1 MAYQVEPLAE
11 NCGFGALVTDL
22 SLDQLEDPGVAK
34 ELRALWL
41 DRGALVIRGLPSDQ
55 HTHVRL
61 GECFGEIEEHP
72 LNQRRERLLPQIV
85 DVYAGEEDGDIYD
98 LGNGDV
104 RAGWLPWHFDLPYSD
119 KINHGGILRA
129 VSLPPAGGKTGFID
143 HIQAYATLPD
153 SLRRKIEGLSVL
165 YEMEFDASRMKF
177 GRTPGIRIVRQQAR
191 TIRFAGRAHEL
202 PRAVHPMVYR
212 QPGTGRPILHVSPWF
227 ASGIEGHE
235 DEEGNAL
242 LEEVIRHVTDET
254 LAYYHVWEPED
265 YVIWDNWRMM
275 HCATGVPVGQT
286 RHLQRVALAG
296 DNRMGRMEKSGSR
309 SEAQLVM

>member
-1 MAYQVEPLAE
+1 MGYQLAPLAE
-11 NCGFGALVTDL
+11 GRGFGALVTDL
-22 SLDQLEDPGVAK
+22 TIDQLEDPQVAK
-34 ELRALWL
+34 DLRRIWL
-41 DRGALVIRGLPSDQ
+41 DRGVMVIRGLPSDQ
-55 HTHVRL
+55 ETHVRL
-61 GECFGEIEEHP
+61 GECFGEIENHP
-72 LNQRRERLLPQIV
+72 LSEGREGLLPQIV
-85 DVYAGEEDGDIYD
+85 DVYAGDEDGDIYD

-104 RAGWLPWHFDLPYSD
+104 RAGWLPWHFDLCYSD

-143 HIQAYATLPD
+143 HIEAYTTLPED
-153 SLRRKIEGLSVL
+153 LRKKIDGLSVL

-177 GRTPGIRIVRQQAR
+177 GRTPGIRIIRRQAR
-191 TIRFAGRAHEL
+191 TMRWAGRVDEL
-202 PRAVHPMVYR
+202 PRSVHPMVYR

-242 LEEVIRHVTDET
+242 LEEVIRHVTDDG
-254 LAYYHVWEPED
+254 LAYYHVWEPDD
-265 YVIWDNWRMM
+265 YVLWDNWRMM

-296 DNRMGRMEKSGSR
+296 DNRMGRMEKAGDR
-309 SEAQLVM
+309 SESQLVM

>member
-1 MAYQVEPLAE
+1 MGHRVEPLAE
-11 NCGFGALVTDL
+11 NCGFGALITDL
-22 SLDQLEDPGVAK
+22 DRDALEDPAVAK
-34 ELRALWL
+34 ELHDLWT
-41 DRGALVIRGLPSDQ
+41 DCGVLVIRGLPNDQ

-61 GECFGEIEEHP
+61 GECFGEIEVHP
-72 LNQRRERLLPQIV
+72 LSKAREGLLPEIV

-98 LGNGDV
+98 LGDGDV
-104 RAGWLPWHFDLPYSD
+104 RAGWLPWHFDLCYSD

-143 HIQAYATLPD
+143 HIAAYATLPQP
-153 SLRRKIEGLSVL
+153 LRERIEGLYVL
-165 YEMEFDASRMKF
+165 YEMEFDASKMRF
-177 GRTPGIRIVRQQAR
+177 ARTPGISTVRQQAR

-202 PRAVHPMVYR
+202 PRAAHPMVYR

-227 ASGIEGHE
+227 AAGIEGHE

-242 LEEVIRHVTDET
+242 LDEVMSYVCNEE
-254 LAYYHVWEPED
+254 LAYYHVWEPDD
-265 YVIWDNWRMM
+265 YVMWDNWRMM

-296 DNRMGRMEKSGSR
+296 DPRMGHMNRGAK
-309 SEAQLVM
+309 SEAEKMVM